1 MDHHSGSQR
10 DSEDPYSHLPRSR
23 ASSTVSTTSGFR
35 NLNLIDSSYNRPVS
49 SQGSQPP
56 SYINRYSHRSATS
69 LPDPTSYPSLPSQS
83 ALDAEWSER
92 QSQSQGTPLL
102 RVDSAPD
109 NTSSTSLPPPAAST
123 MSTVAVA
130 FDPRLEMGIPRSSF
144 TWPGID
150 SGPDLLGH
158 DMSSVGHGSDAS
170 LTPPSGS
177 RSLTSSP
184 PRFTLTPEQRELKRQ
199 RDQARRD
206 SKTTA
211 RARRAM
217 STYSSASQSPPVS
230 MHEFSSASPVPVYT
244 TAPSQISLLAEP
256 ATTMAGSYMPSYS
269 TSPLPDHGS
278 PAMFTPQFSSL

>member
-1 MDHHSGSQR
+1 M
-10 DSEDPYSHLPRSR
+10 
-23 ASSTVSTTSGFR
+23 
-35 NLNLIDSSYNRPVS
+35 N
-49 SQGSQPP
+49 
-56 SYINRYSHRSATS
+56 
-69 LPDPTSYPSLPSQS
+69 
-83 ALDAEWSER
+83 
-92 QSQSQGTPLL
+92 
-102 RVDSAPD
+102 
-109 NTSSTSLPPPAAST
+109 
-123 MSTVAVA
+123 STVAVA
-130 FDPRLEMGIPRSSF
+130 FDPRLEMGIPRSSY
-144 TWPGID
+144 TWPGLD
-150 SGPDLLGH
+150 AGADLLGH

-170 LTPPSGS
+170 MTPPSGS

-230 MHEFSSASPVPVYT
+230 LHEFSSASPVPVYT

-256 ATTMAGSYMPSYS
+256 ATSIAPQYMSSYS

-278 PAMFTPQFSSL
+278 PMFTHQFSSL